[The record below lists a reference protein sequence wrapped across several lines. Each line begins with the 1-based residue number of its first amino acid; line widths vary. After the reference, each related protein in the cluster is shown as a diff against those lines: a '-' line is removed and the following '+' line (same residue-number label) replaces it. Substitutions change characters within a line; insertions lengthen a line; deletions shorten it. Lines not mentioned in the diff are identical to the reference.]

1 MQTLSPDAVDVAVR
15 DSHTLAVSFS
25 NGERRLF
32 DLTPLLERKCYAR
45 LNDPVFLSSVSVQNG
60 CVTWL
65 DDIDIDPE
73 WLYEDSVPA
82 ASYTWSDVARAY
94 FKHHRVF
101 SYRLK
106 AVSVMT
112 DDEVV
117 QKCHWWQEDHHMVD
131 DYWAFVKAHFPEL
144 A

>member
-1 MQTLSPDAVDVAVR
+1 M
-15 DSHTLAVSFS
+15 
-25 NGERRLF
+25 
-32 DLTPLLERKCYAR
+32 
-45 LNDPVFLSSVSVQNG
+45 
-60 CVTWL
+60 TWL